1 MQQTKITA
9 ENRDDFY
16 RTVYPTISMAK
27 HELIDLDKLP
37 GKKVLFDSAGWHYE
51 QLFTNQKIIKL
62 EHLDS
67 CSSYKLERQQFD
79 YIYTDAKIPALML
92 NEGTLVYDNGT
103 YLKYKTA
110 QQIKQSVAYLSE
122 RIQPSVIVLR
132 MVTTTLNDSR
142 FENRIQSFLNII
154 PDNFYFTK
162 FVYNIDNV
170 YMEMKIKK
178 TYDLN

>member
-1 MQQTKITA
+1 
-9 ENRDDFY
+9 
-16 RTVYPTISMAK
+16 
-27 HELIDLDKLP
+27 
-37 GKKVLFDSAGWHYE
+37 
-51 QLFTNQKIIKL
+51 
-62 EHLDS
+62 
-67 CSSYKLERQQFD
+67 
-79 YIYTDAKIPALML
+79 
-92 NEGTLVYDNGT
+92 
-103 YLKYKTA
+103 
-110 QQIKQSVAYLSE
+110 
-122 RIQPSVIVLR
+122 